1 MSSWMNRNLPR
12 RRDLTQIPEE
22 LRPPLPVPRAER
34 TEVLLSESYHYRPE
48 EDGSPFFMGD
58 QDTHNPVYFPASSSA
73 PLNRPTYSSLFSSA
87 LPTSHAPVKDK
98 ATAALSSLL
107 TSLTSQYIQIQPPS
121 PKAMELRVEGKSY
134 VFVILRHLRNP
145 SDNDLWISSYNSIR
159 RFYTNKIVIIDD
171 NSSMNTVNGKLYETD
186 IIYSDYPG
194 AGECLPYFYFLMH
207 RWADRMIFLHDT
219 MFLHRPFLPS
229 EVDTTLR
236 FHWHFDPTDKEFIP
250 RLQQL
255 LTSFKQ
261 HEPLTSFL
269 SSAPTTAWKA
279 CFGVAGVIDLSVANQ
294 LEEKYKLFS
303 TAVLMIRN
311 RRDREMM
318 ERLFGLVAFHEK
330 LVTTDQCSTFGSI
343 LQYPKCFESQDMTLK
358 TATYEV
364 ERTGYPTAILKVWRG
379 R

>member
-1 MSSWMNRNLPR
+1 MNRNLPR

-22 LRPPLPVPRAER
+22 LRPPPPIPRAER
-34 TEVLLSESYHYRPE
+34 TEVLVSESYQYYME
-48 EDGSPFFMGD
+48 EDGSPFFMTD
-58 QDTHNPVYFPASSSA
+58 QESHNPVYFPASA
-73 PLNRPTYSSLFSSA
+73 TRPTYSSLFSSNM
-87 LPTSHAPVKDK
+87 PSSSQPPSKDK
-98 ATAALSSLL
+98 TTSVLSSLL
-107 TSLTSQYIQIQPPS
+107 TSLTSQYIQIQPPH
-121 PKAMELRVEGKSY
+121 PKAIELRVDNKSY
-134 VFVILRHLRNP
+134 VFVILRHIRNP

-186 IIYSDYPG
+186 IIYSDYHG

-207 RWADRMIFLHDT
+207 QWADRMIFLHDT
-219 MFLHRPFLPS
+219 MFLHRPFLQR
-229 EVDTTLR
+229 EVDTSLC

-255 LTSFKQ
+255 LTSFKN
-261 HEPLTSFL
+261 HEPLSTFL
-269 SSAPTTAWKA
+269 SSAPTTEWKA
-279 CFGVAGVIDLSVANQ
+279 CFGVAGIIELSVAVQ

-311 RRDREMM
+311 RRDREIM
-318 ERLFGLVAFHEK
+318 ERLFGLVVFHEK
-330 LVTTDQCSTFGSI
+330 LITTDKCSTFGSI
-343 LQYPKCFESQDMTLK
+343 LHYPKCFESQDMTLK